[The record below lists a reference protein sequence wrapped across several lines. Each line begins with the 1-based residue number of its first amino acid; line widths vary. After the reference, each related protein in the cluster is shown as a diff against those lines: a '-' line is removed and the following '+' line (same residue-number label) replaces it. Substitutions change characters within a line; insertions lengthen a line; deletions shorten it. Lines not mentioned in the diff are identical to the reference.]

1 MPVGISEF
9 QDILK
14 KIQTDC
20 ICETTGLVDFDLLN
34 QILPMDLEPEVLE
47 ELMEYL
53 MDANLLVSPILEPVG
68 REEEQTNEVD
78 FSNALAGYVME
89 IKSLPPLSRED
100 EQEILKDWNIAGHK
114 QRQLV
119 VQAYLPMV
127 LNLARQKGSRR
138 EEILEMIQEGNIALL
153 NAATSYNPS
162 GSRSFRDYARWL
174 ILKALIRSK
183 KEQESQS
190 QLPEQIMDFFRRFK
204 SIGDGM
210 KRRMNRQPGI
220 EEIAAEMQM
229 SVDSVMRAL
238 SLASNL
244 SEMEQS
250 VAQEDAA
257 FVSFVR
263 EVTNNR
269 ESNPKRHT
277 AMKMLIK
284 EKLDCLSPVEKEIVT
299 LYYDLDEEGIEYD
312 FFEIGEMLGLKTRL
326 VSDFETAAIMK
337 IMGTGS

>member
-1 MPVGISEF
+1 MPIGMSEF
-9 QDILK
+9 QKVLK
-14 KIQTDC
+14 KIQSEC
-20 ICETTGLVDFDLLN
+20 ICEKTGLIDFDLLN
-34 QILPMDLEPEVLE
+34 QVLPMDMEPDLLE

-53 MDANLLVSPILEPVG
+53 MDSSLLVSPMQSAKP
-68 REEEQTNEVD
+68 EEETVNEVD
-78 FSNALAGYVME
+78 FSNALAGYIME
-89 IKSLPPLSRED
+89 VRSLPPLSRSD
-100 EQEILKDWNIAGHK
+100 EEEILKDWNRAGAK
-114 QRQLV
+114 QKDLV
-119 VQAYLPMV
+119 VLAYLPMV

-138 EEILEMIQEGNIALL
+138 EEILELIQEGNLALI
-153 NAATSYNPS
+153 NAASSYNPS
-162 GSRSFRDYARWL
+162 GTRSFRDYARWL

-190 QLPEQIMDFFRRFK
+190 RLPEEIMDFFRRFK

-220 EEIAAEMQM
+220 EEIAVEMQM
-229 SVDSVMRAL
+229 SVDSVMRSL

-244 SEMEQS
+244 SEMEQH
-250 VAQEDAA
+250 VAEEDAG

-263 EVTNNR
+263 EVTSNR
-269 ESNPKRHT
+269 EINPKKHT

-312 FFEIGEMLGLKTRL
+312 FFEIGEMLGLKTKL

-337 IMGTGS
+337 IMGSKS